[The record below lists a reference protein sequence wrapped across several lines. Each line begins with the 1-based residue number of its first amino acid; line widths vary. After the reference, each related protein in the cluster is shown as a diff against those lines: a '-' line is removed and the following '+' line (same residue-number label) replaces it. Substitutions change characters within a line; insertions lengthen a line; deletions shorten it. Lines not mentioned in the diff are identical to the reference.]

1 MACCGCSPLGPSG
14 ASADAFLSDPPALV
28 ISLFGEARRVGF
40 SASQILAS
48 NDQPPRYEW
57 TTAVQTQVYAIGPDN
72 AMYSP
77 STSAGGIVREAL
89 RPSGAMPR
97 YPVTGMGGAAAQ
109 GFTGAFFGQAPVTG
123 LDPWTF
129 VNGRVTG
136 NQLQRW
142 IGANMRGSTAQD
154 WSTPDLF
161 TSTAPAFGNIIDL
174 CFDAAGNLWV
184 MDTATVGVLRYP
196 GINGPPGALTP
207 DVYIN
212 GGNWP
217 GSRQSIA
224 ISRAGD
230 LFVSN
235 YVAGAGGVRRLNA
248 AGIAAIV
255 GAGLSNPVPTNT
267 YTITGFTGIEGICFD
282 YAGNLWVTGY
292 DNTRLGLVLAAD
304 LATSGAKVPAIVLT
318 GGGRLGNGGA
328 TGPLFPK
335 LLQGFGP
342 LR

>member
-1 MACCGCSPLGPSG
+1 MSCCNPLGPSG
-14 ASADAFLSDPPALV
+14 GSAEVFLSDPPALS
-28 ISLFGEARRVGF
+28 IPIFGEARRVGF
-40 SASQILAS
+40 SASQITAS
-48 NDQPPRYEW
+48 NDQAPRYEW
-57 TTAVQTQVYAIGPDN
+57 TTAVQTQAYSIGPDN

-77 STSAGGIVREAL
+77 SSSVGVGGGIAREAL
-89 RPSGAMPR
+89 QPSGVMPR
-97 YPVTGMGGAAAQ
+97 YPLTDMGGVVNN
-109 GFTGAFFGQAPVTG
+109 GFRGAFFGQAPITG

-129 VNGRVTG
+129 LIGRTTG
-136 NQLQRW
+136 TRLARW
-142 IGANMRGSTAQD
+142 SSSVMRGSTQQG
-154 WSTPDLF
+154 WSAPDYF
-161 TSTAPAFGNIIDL
+161 TGVPAFGNLVDL
-174 CFDAAGNLWV
+174 ALDAAGNAWV
-184 MDTATVGVLRYP
+184 LDTAAVGIVRYP
-196 GINGPPGALTP
+196 GANGPPGVLTA
-207 DVYIN
+207 DVIIN

-224 ISRAGD
+224 FNRAGD

-235 YVAGAGGVRRLNA
+235 YVAGAGGVRRLDA

-267 YTITGFTGIEGICFD
+267 YTITGFQGIEGICFD

-304 LATSGAKVPAIVLT
+304 LTTSGAKVPSVVLT

-328 TGPLFPK
+328 TGPLFPS
-335 LLQGFGP
+335 LHQGFGP